1 MSNVMYMYVYM
12 NARHLF
18 GLLTVQLIIIIN
30 YMQIPIDHLVNYD
43 PWMFI

>member
-18 GLLTVQLIIIIN
+18 RLLTVQLINN
-30 YMQIPIDHLVNYD
+30 YMQMPINHLVNYD